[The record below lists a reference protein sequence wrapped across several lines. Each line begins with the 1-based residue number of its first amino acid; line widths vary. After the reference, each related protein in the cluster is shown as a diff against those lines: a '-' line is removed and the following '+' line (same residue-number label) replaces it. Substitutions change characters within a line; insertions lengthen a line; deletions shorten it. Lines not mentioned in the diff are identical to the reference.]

1 MSYKVMTFQK
11 AVNTKSEGLL
21 PYISEGSLYRDYLS
35 LGENLSWEEA
45 KKMRVENKGSW
56 IVKQ

>member
-1 MSYKVMTFQK
+1 MSYKVMTFKK
-11 AVNTKSEGLL
+11 AVNTKSEGGL
-21 PYISEGSLYRDYLS
+21 PYISEGGLYRDYLS

-45 KKMRVENKGSW
+45 KTMRRENRGSW

>member
-1 MSYKVMTFQK
+1 MSFKVMTFQK
-11 AVNTKSEGLL
+11 AVNTKEKNL
-21 PYISEGSLYRDYLS
+21 PYIAEGGLYRDYIS

-45 KKMRVENKGSW
+45 KKMRDENRGSR

>member
-11 AVNTKSEGLL
+11 AVNTKEKNL
-21 PYISEGSLYRDYLS
+21 PYISEGALYRDYVS

-45 KKMRVENKGSW
+45 KTMSHENLGSW